1 MSGSC
6 RLIIAAFASE
16 ANQSRLAEVEPL
28 LRSMDLVV
36 SRTEMTHRGLLVFA
50 ESHDCDSLNLL
61 GLREKLQA
69 QGRSYGLD
77 FRLQREELFRAM
89 HQLSSPFGQ
98 LP

>member
-6 RLIIAAFASE
+6 RLIIAAFAQG
-16 ANQSRLAEVEPL
+16 ADQARLAEVEPL
-28 LRSMDLVV
+28 LKSLDLEV

-50 ESHDCDSLNLL
+50 ESKDCDSLNLL
-61 GLREKLQA
+61 GLRQRLQV
-69 QGRSYGLD
+69 QGQSCGLD

-89 HQLSSPFGQ
+89 HGLASPFGE